1 MAARLSLRNN
11 GGFTLT
17 EVMTSV
23 MLLAGFFGS
32 IFELNTVCFRYVNA
46 SKENVAA
53 IQGVQDRLET
63 LRSLAFTDL
72 SSASYMTTLLTT
84 PSNTAALA
92 QRVVETVT
100 ISDYPNGSPSVTYS
114 RAAGASVTPGVAWS
128 GGASFGTAT
137 NMVRVNVR
145 YNWTTTF
152 GNRARSEETESLI
165 AGGIK
170 K

>member
-1 MAARLSLRNN
+1 
-11 GGFTLT
+11 
-17 EVMTSV
+17 

-32 IFELNTVCFRYVNA
+32 IFELNTVCLRYVNA

-72 SSASYMTTLLTT
+72 TSASYLTTLLTT
-84 PSNTAALA
+84 PSNTAPLA

-114 RAAGASVTPGVAWS
+114 RAAGASVTPTVAWG
-128 GGASFGTAT
+128 GGASFGSAT
-137 NMVRVNVR
+137 NMVRANVR

>member
-1 MAARLSLRNN
+1 MQFRLQRRFE

-23 MLLAGFFGS
+23 MLLATFFGS
-32 IFELNTVCFRYVNA
+32 IYELNTLCFRYVNA

-63 LRSLAFTDL
+63 LRSLAFSDL
-72 SSASYMTTLLTT
+72 TSASYLTTLLTT
-84 PSNTAALA
+84 PSNSAPLA

-100 ISDYPNGSPSVTYS
+100 VSDYPNGSPAVTYS
-114 RAAGASVTPGVAWS
+114 RAAGANVTPTTTWT
-128 GGASFGTAT
+128 GGTSFGSAT
-137 NMVRVNVR
+137 NMVKVNVR

-152 GNRARSEETESLI
+152 GGRARSEETESLI

>member
-1 MAARLSLRNN
+1 MIA
-11 GGFTLT
+11 T
-17 EVMTSV
+17 
-23 MLLAGFFGS
+23 
-32 IFELNTVCFRYVNA
+32 
-46 SKENVAA
+46 
-53 IQGVQDRLET
+53 
-63 LRSLAFTDL
+63 
-72 SSASYMTTLLTT
+72 
-84 PSNTAALA
+84 
-92 QRVVETVT
+92 
-100 ISDYPNGSPSVTYS
+100 
-114 RAAGASVTPGVAWS
+114 WS